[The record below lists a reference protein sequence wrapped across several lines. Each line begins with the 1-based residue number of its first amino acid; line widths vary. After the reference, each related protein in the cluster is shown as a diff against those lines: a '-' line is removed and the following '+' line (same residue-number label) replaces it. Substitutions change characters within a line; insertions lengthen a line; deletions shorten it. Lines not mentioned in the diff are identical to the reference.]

1 MAVDGDTSVE
11 SVTGEHQPAES
22 PGASTES
29 VAATREGRSVALR
42 IALFALLAVLALLIG
57 LGVWMSHDVSQ
68 ERRADEH
75 RQMVVEVARQAA
87 LNLTTIDHASVDTAI
102 RRIIESSTGPFHDDF
117 ESRSDVFARAVVQA
131 QSKSEGSVTEAGLES
146 QDGEDSQV
154 LVAVAVKTSI
164 AGVQEPQ
171 PHAWRMRV
179 TVTESGDQSAKVSNV
194 QFVP

>member
-1 MAVDGDTSVE
+1 VAVDGDTVSEPLTEEGQPVE
-11 SVTGEHQPAES
+11 SA
-22 PGASTES
+22 ES
-29 VAATREGRSVALR
+29 VAATREGRAVALR
-42 IALFALLAVLALLIG
+42 IALFALLVVLALLIG
-57 LGVWMSHDVSQ
+57 LGVWMGRDVLQ

-75 RQMVVEVARQAA
+75 RQMVVGVARQAA
-87 LNLTTIDHASVDTAI
+87 LNLTTIDHVSVDSDV

-117 ESRSDVFARAVVQA
+117 ESRSDVFVQAVIQA

-154 LVAVAVKTSI
+154 LVSVAVKTSI

-171 PHAWRMRV
+171 PRAWRMRV